1 MLSIL
6 LQTLALASSGL
17 LAVGSMTLVILLL
30 LSERGWRNGLGYAL
44 GYAGAYTLLGTGAVT
59 LGYRAAQSGGGQS
72 SPVFSLVLLALGGLL
87 ILLGFRNS
95 RKPPVENPEPP
106 RFFATLDGITPLQAF
121 GFGALVT
128 VLNFKNLALYLSAL
142 SVTILSGLSLAQK
155 LVVAA
160 LAAQVFSL
168 SVLIPVGIYLLAPRR
183 ARQVLDGFKN
193 WLGRHS
199 REIGIWA
206 PLGFGLLF
214 VLKGLSDLL
223 P

>member
-1 MLSIL
+1 MFPIL

-17 LAVGSMTLVILLL
+17 LSVGSMTLVILLL

-44 GYAGAYTLLGTGAVT
+44 GYASAYSLIGTGVVGM
-59 LGYRAAQSGGGQS
+59 GYRAAQSGDGHS

-87 ILLGFRNS
+87 LWLGFRNS

-106 RFFATLDGITPLQAF
+106 RFFAIVDGITPLQAF

-128 VLNFKNLALYLSAL
+128 VLNFKNLALYLTAL
-142 SVTILSGLSLAQK
+142 SVVILSGLPLAQK
-155 LVVAA
+155 LTVATLAA
-160 LAAQVFSL
+160 LVFSL
-168 SVLIPVGIYLLAPRR
+168 SVLIPTGIYLLAPRR
-183 ARQVLDGFKN
+183 ARQVLDAFKN

-199 REIGIWA
+199 RAIGIWA

-214 VLKGLSDLL
+214 VLKGVSDLL
-223 P
+223 L